1 MCLSFYLYYLP
12 QLFIV
17 IIRAC
22 MNTSTESSSSSKPK
36 QNVPNVSMAVI
47 FHSNYGHTKRVAEAI
62 VQGARQ
68 QLPEA
73 QARAIDVHEV
83 DWEFLDQADLLVFG
97 SAVYMGSVTAG
108 FKTFMDETSKR
119 WYHRKWEGKWAAA
132 FANSGGLSGDKLAV
146 LQQISLYAMQH
157 GMNWIGL
164 PLMPTGHEA
173 TDLNRLA
180 SYLGLMTQSLDAPP
194 EETPG
199 KGDIDTAVWFG
210 NHLAKTIIKHQPAD
224 SRP

>member
-1 MCLSFYLYYLP
+1 MTTSISSASTVTNQANNLS
-12 QLFIV
+12 I
-17 IIRAC
+17 
-22 MNTSTESSSSSKPK
+22 
-36 QNVPNVSMAVI
+36 AVI
-47 FHSNYGHTKRVAEAI
+47 YHSNYGHTKRVAEAI
-62 VQGARQ
+62 VTGARQ
-68 QLPEA
+68 QLPESKA
-73 QARAIDVHEV
+73 KAVDVHEV

-97 SAVYMGSVTAG
+97 SAVYMGSVTAE

-164 PLMPTGHEA
+164 PLMPTGHE
-173 TDLNRLA
+173 THDLNRL
-180 SYLGLMTQSLDAPP
+180 SSFLGLMTQSLDGPP

-199 KGDIDTAVWFG
+199 SGDIDTAIWFG
-210 NHLAKTIIKHQPAD
+210 DHLAKTIIKHQPANTQ
-224 SRP
+224 S

>member
-1 MCLSFYLYYLP
+1 MTTSISSASTVTNQANNLS
-12 QLFIV
+12 I
-17 IIRAC
+17 
-22 MNTSTESSSSSKPK
+22 
-36 QNVPNVSMAVI
+36 AVI
-47 FHSNYGHTKRVAEAI
+47 YHSNYGHTKRVAEAI
-62 VQGARQ
+62 VTGARQ
-68 QLPEA
+68 QLPES
-73 QARAIDVHEV
+73 QAKAVDVHEV

-97 SAVYMGSVTAG
+97 SAVYMGSVTAE

-164 PLMPTGHEA
+164 PLMPTGHE
-173 TDLNRLA
+173 THDLNRL
-180 SYLGLMTQSLDAPP
+180 SSFLGLMTQSLDGPP

-199 KGDIDTAVWFG
+199 SGDIDTAIWFG
-210 NHLAKTIIKHQPAD
+210 DHLAKTIIKHQPA
-224 SRP
+224 STQS

>member
-1 MCLSFYLYYLP
+1 
-12 QLFIV
+12 
-17 IIRAC
+17 
-22 MNTSTESSSSSKPK
+22 MNIPAKSSTTDSIPT
-36 QNVPNVSMAVI
+36 VSIAVI
-47 FHSNYGHTKRVAEAI
+47 YHSNYGHTKRVAEAI
-62 VQGARQ
+62 VKGAHQ
-68 QLPEA
+68 QLPAA
-73 QARAIDVHEV
+73 QAKAVDVHKV
-83 DWEFLDQADLLVFG
+83 DWDYLDQADLLVFG
-97 SAVYMGSVTAG
+97 SAVYMGSVTAE

-173 TDLNRLA
+173 HDLNRL
-180 SYLGLMTQSLDAPP
+180 SSFLGLMTQSLDGPP

-199 KGDIDTAVWFG
+199 RGDIDTAIWFG
-210 NHLAKTIIKHQPAD
+210 DHLAKTIIKHQPAA
-224 SRP
+224 RP

>member
-1 MCLSFYLYYLP
+1 
-12 QLFIV
+12 
-17 IIRAC
+17 
-22 MNTSTESSSSSKPK
+22 MNTSVESSLTSGPTDNS
-36 QNVPNVSMAVI
+36 PNVSIAVI

-62 VQGARQ
+62 VKGAHQ

-73 QARAIDVHEV
+73 QAKAVDVHDV
-83 DWEFLDQADLLVFG
+83 DWEYLDQADLLVFG
-97 SAVYMGSVTAG
+97 SAVYMGSVTAE

-164 PLMPTGHEA
+164 PLMPTGHEVH
-173 TDLNRLA
+173 DLNRL
-180 SYLGLMTQSLDAPP
+180 SSFLGLMTQSLDGPP

-199 KGDIDTAVWFG
+199 VGDIDTAVWFG
-210 NHLAKTIIKHQPAD
+210 DHLAKTIIKHQPA
-224 SRP
+224 SSKS

>member
-1 MCLSFYLYYLP
+1 
-12 QLFIV
+12 
-17 IIRAC
+17 
-22 MNTSTESSSSSKPK
+22 MNTTSESSKISTDST
-36 QNVPNVSMAVI
+36 PNVSIAVI

-62 VQGARQ
+62 VQGAHQ

-73 QARAIDVHEV
+73 QAKAVDIYDIDW
-83 DWEFLDQADLLVFG
+83 DYLDQADLLVFG
-97 SAVYMGSVTAG
+97 SAVYMGSVTAE

-119 WYHRKWEGKWAAA
+119 WYNRTWEGKWAAA

-173 TDLNRLA
+173 YDLNRL
-180 SYLGLMTQSLDAPP
+180 SSFLGLMTQSLDGPP

-199 KGDIDTAVWFG
+199 KGDIDTAIWFG
-210 NHLAKTIIKHQPAD
+210 DHLAKTIIKHQPAD
-224 SRP
+224 SKR

>member
-1 MCLSFYLYYLP
+1 
-12 QLFIV
+12 
-17 IIRAC
+17 
-22 MNTSTESSSSSKPK
+22 MNTSVASSLQSTNTDNLPTL
-36 QNVPNVSMAVI
+36 SMAVI
-47 FHSNYGHTKRVAEAI
+47 YHSNYGHTKRVAEAI
-62 VQGARQ
+62 VKGARQ

-73 QARAIDVHEV
+73 QAKAVNVYDV
-83 DWEFLDQADLLVFG
+83 DWDFLDQADLLVFG
-97 SAVYMGSVTAG
+97 SAVYMGSVTAE

-164 PLMPTGHEA
+164 PLMPTGHET

-180 SYLGLMTQSLDAPP
+180 SYLGLMTQSLDGPP

-199 KGDIDTAVWFG
+199 SGDIDTAIWFG
-210 NHLAKTIIKHQPAD
+210 DHLAKTIIKHQPAN
-224 SRP
+224 

>member
-1 MCLSFYLYYLP
+1 MTTSISSASTVTNQANNLS
-12 QLFIV
+12 I
-17 IIRAC
+17 
-22 MNTSTESSSSSKPK
+22 
-36 QNVPNVSMAVI
+36 AVI
-47 FHSNYGHTKRVAEAI
+47 YHSNYGHTKRVAEAI
-62 VQGARQ
+62 VTGARQ
-68 QLPEA
+68 QLPES
-73 QARAIDVHEV
+73 QAKAVDVHEV

-97 SAVYMGSVTAG
+97 SAVYMGSVTAE

-164 PLMPTGHEA
+164 PLMPTGHE
-173 TDLNRLA
+173 THDLNRL
-180 SYLGLMTQSLDAPP
+180 SSFLGLMTQSLDGPP

-199 KGDIDTAVWFG
+199 SGDIDTAIWFG
-210 NHLAKTIIKHQPAD
+210 DHLAKTIIKHQPA
-224 SRP
+224 SAQS

>member
-1 MCLSFYLYYLP
+1 
-12 QLFIV
+12 
-17 IIRAC
+17 
-22 MNTSTESSSSSKPK
+22 MNTPAKPSVTPIAAE
-36 QNVPNVSMAVI
+36 NLPNVSIAVI

-62 VQGARQ
+62 VQGAHQ

-73 QARAIDVHEV
+73 QAKAVDVHDV
-83 DWEFLDQADLLVFG
+83 DWDYLDQADLLVFG
-97 SAVYMGSVTAG
+97 SAVYMGSVTAE

-119 WYHRKWEGKWAAA
+119 WYQRKWEGKWAAA

-164 PLMPTGHEA
+164 PLMPTGHE
-173 TDLNRLA
+173 THDLNRL
-180 SYLGLMTQSLDAPP
+180 SSFLGLMTQSLDGPP

-199 KGDIDTAVWFG
+199 SGDIDTAIWFG
-210 NHLAKTIIKHQPAD
+210 DHLAKTIIKHQPMDA
-224 SRP
+224 RG

>member
-1 MCLSFYLYYLP
+1 
-12 QLFIV
+12 
-17 IIRAC
+17 
-22 MNTSTESSSSSKPK
+22 MNTSVAPSLQSS
-36 QNVPNVSMAVI
+36 NTDNLRTVSIAVI
-47 FHSNYGHTKRVAEAI
+47 YHSNYGHTKRVAEAI
-62 VQGARQ
+62 VEGARQ

-73 QARAIDVHEV
+73 QAKAVDVHDV
-83 DWEFLDQADLLVFG
+83 DWDFLDQANLLVFG
-97 SAVYMGSVTAG
+97 SAVYMGSVTAE

-164 PLMPTGHEA
+164 PLMPTGHGEN
-173 TDLNRLA
+173 DLNRL
-180 SYLGLMTQSLDAPP
+180 SSFLGLMTQSLDGPP

-199 KGDIDTAVWFG
+199 KGDIDTAIWFG
-210 NHLAKTIIKHQPAD
+210 DHLAKTIIKHQPAC
-224 SRP
+224 

>member
-1 MCLSFYLYYLP
+1 
-12 QLFIV
+12 
-17 IIRAC
+17 
-22 MNTSTESSSSSKPK
+22 MNTPAKSPETPTPTD
-36 QNVPNVSMAVI
+36 NTPNVSIAVI

-62 VQGARQ
+62 VQGAHQ
-68 QLPEA
+68 QLPAA
-73 QARAIDVHEV
+73 QAKAVDVYDV
-83 DWEFLDQADLLVFG
+83 DWDYLDQADLLVFG
-97 SAVYMGSVTAG
+97 SAVYMGSVTAE

-173 TDLNRLA
+173 HDLNRL
-180 SYLGLMTQSLDAPP
+180 SSFLGLMTQSLDGPP

-199 KGDIDTAVWFG
+199 PGDIDTAIWFG
-210 NHLAKTIIKHQPAD
+210 DHLAKTIIKHQPAD
-224 SRP
+224 TKR